1 VALDQIQ
8 LATCVVVSA
17 AVPLV
22 LSRTSLSKTAIVV
35 LTVFIATSTTHLV
48 SIVKDTDDERGALYS
63 VGLMTFIFISMV
75 IAAAVAAIFRRKG
88 RPE

>member
-63 VGLMTFIFISMV
+63 VGLLTFIFIGTA
-75 IAAAVAAIFRRKG
+75 IAASVAALVGRKG
-88 RPE
+88 GQE

>member
-1 VALDQIQ
+1 
-8 LATCVVVSA
+8 VVVSA

-35 LTVFIATSTTHLV
+35 LTVFIATATTHLV

-63 VGLMTFIFISMV
+63 VGLMTFIFIGTV
-75 IAAAVAAIFRRKG
+75 IAAAVAAIVRRKG